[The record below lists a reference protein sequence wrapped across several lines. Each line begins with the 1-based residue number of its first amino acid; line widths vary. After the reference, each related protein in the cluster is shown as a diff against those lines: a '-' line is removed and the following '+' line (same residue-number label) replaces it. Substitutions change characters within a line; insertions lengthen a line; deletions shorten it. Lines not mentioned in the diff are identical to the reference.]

1 MTEKEKNRYKLIVKL
16 DGMISKMEHISQ
28 RCCFCKK
35 YSRLFSQPGI
45 CGIGKYFRIR
55 VKGVNRK
62 VNLCY
67 EFEKK

>member
-1 MTEKEKNRYKLIVKL
+1 MTTKEINRYKLIQKL
-16 DGMISKMEHISQ
+16 DGEISKIEFISQ

-35 YSRLFSQPGI
+35 WPAPEI